1 MSDPKDGAIFDF
13 NVKRYEEHRK
23 TLLAVVQEE
32 RQMERYVVL
41 ACGGFYSWLATQ
53 NSGGDVFFQSGPKNR
68 DRLLFSQGNGAAK
81 SIRDSR
87 LTPSV
92 FLDILPPNSPGAS
105 R

>member
-13 NVKRYEEHRK
+13 NVKQYEEHRK

-53 NSGGDVFFQSGPKNR
+53 NSGGDVFFRVDQKTGTGY
-68 DRLLFSQGNGAAK
+68 FSAK
-81 SIRDSR
+81 AMAPRR
-87 LTPSV
+87 ASV
-92 FLDILPPNSPGAS
+92 TAG
-105 R
+105 